1 MSEISLPAEERS
13 ERSLGLRRLSLPR
26 IPYWFQ
32 RVLQAVPVV
41 LLIIT
46 MNFFLIRLAPGDMA
60 DVMAGESG
68 VVSMDYVEHL
78 RHSFGADQSVF
89 SQYISYLGKVLQ
101 LDLGWSFRNGQP
113 VATLILERL
122 ASTGFLMVTALAIA
136 ILSGCTLGMIAG
148 LTRRRSV
155 DLFISVASTIG
166 FAAPLFWLG
175 LMLIVLF
182 SVTLAWLPAGG
193 MSTLGASA
201 TGIAGILDIA
211 RHMVLPTLCLA
222 IYYMAI
228 YTRLMR
234 ASVLDISGLDFV
246 RTARAKGASRL
257 RTAWHHILPNSL
269 LSMVTLTGLQLG
281 ALFSG
286 SITIETVF
294 AWPGLGQLALSAV
307 ASRDLNLLLG
317 ILLVSSIFILLVNLL
332 TDLSYAL
339 LDPRVEASA

>member
-1 MSEISLPAEERS
+1 MSEISLPAGEKIER
-13 ERSLGLRRLSLPR
+13 GLRVRRPSLPH

-41 LLIIT
+41 LMIIT
-46 MNFFLIRLAPGDMA
+46 MNFFLLRLAPGDMA

-78 RHSFGADQSVF
+78 RRSFGADQAVF
-89 SQYISYLGKVLQ
+89 AQYVSYLGKVLHF
-101 LDLGWSFRNGQP
+101 DLGWSFRNGQS
-113 VATLILERL
+113 VATLILDRL
-122 ASTGFLMVTALAIA
+122 ASTGFLMITALAIA
-136 ILSGCTLGMIAG
+136 ILCGCTLGMIAG

-193 MSTLGASA
+193 MSTLGAPA
-201 TGIAGILDIA
+201 TGIARVLDIA
-211 RHMVLPTLCLA
+211 QHMILPTLCLA

-234 ASVLDISGLDFV
+234 ASVLDISGQDFV

-269 LSMVTLTGLQLG
+269 LSMITLTGLQLG

-339 LDPRVEASA
+339 LDPRVETGA

>member
-1 MSEISLPAEERS
+1 
-13 ERSLGLRRLSLPR
+13 
-26 IPYWFQ
+26 
-32 RVLQAVPVV
+32 VLQAVPVV

-46 MNFFLIRLAPGDMA
+46 MNFFLMRLAPGDMA
-60 DVMAGESG
+60 DVMAGDSG

-78 RHSFGADQSVF
+78 RRSFGADQSVF
-89 SQYISYLGKVLQ
+89 SQYVSYLGKVLHF
-101 LDLGWSFRNGQP
+101 DLGWSFRNGQA
-113 VATLILERL
+113 VATLILDRL
-122 ASTGFLMVTALAIA
+122 ASTGFLMITALAIA
-136 ILSGCTLGMIAG
+136 ILCGCTLGMIAG

-201 TGIAGILDIA
+201 TGIARLLDITQ
-211 RHMVLPTLCLA
+211 HMILPTLCLA
-222 IYYMAI
+222 IYYMAT

-234 ASVLDISGLDFV
+234 ASVLDISGQDFI

-317 ILLVSSIFILLVNLL
+317 ILLVSSIFILVVNLL

-339 LDPRVEASA
+339 LDPRVETGA

>member
-1 MSEISLPAEERS
+1 MSEIILPATEASARS
-13 ERSLGLRRLSLPR
+13 GRLRRLSLPR
-26 IPYWFQ
+26 IPYWL
-32 RVLQAVPVV
+32 RRLLQAVPVV
-41 LLIIT
+41 LLIVT
-46 MNFFLIRLAPGDMA
+46 LNFFLLRLAPGDMA
-60 DVMAGESG
+60 EVMAGESG
-68 VVSMDYVEHL
+68 MVSMDYVAQL
-78 RHSFGADQSVF
+78 RQSFGTDQSVV
-89 SQYISYLGKVLQ
+89 SQYAGYLGKVLH

-122 ASTGFLMVTALAIA
+122 ASTGFLMMTALIIA
-136 ILSGCTLGMIAG
+136 ILFGCALGMVTG
-148 LTRRRSV
+148 LTRHRFI
-155 DLFISVASTIG
+155 DLFISAAATIG

-182 SVTLAWLPAGG
+182 SVTLAWLPTGG
-193 MSTLGASA
+193 MSTLGSSA
-201 TGIAGILDIA
+201 TGIARLLDIA
-211 RHMVLPTLCLA
+211 RHMIMPTLCLA

-234 ASVLDISGLDFV
+234 ASVLDVIGHDFV

-339 LDPRVEASA
+339 LDPRVETGA

>member
-1 MSEISLPAEERS
+1 M
-13 ERSLGLRRLSLPR
+13 
-26 IPYWFQ
+26 PYWFR

-41 LLIIT
+41 LLVVT
-46 MNFFLIRLAPGDMA
+46 LNFFLLRLAPGDMA

-78 RHSFGADQSVF
+78 RLSFGADQPLF
-89 SQYISYLGKVLQ
+89 SQYLSYLGKVLRF
-101 LDLGWSFRNGQP
+101 DLGWSFRNSQP
-113 VATLILERL
+113 VSTLILERL
-122 ASTGFLMVTALAIA
+122 ASTGFLMITALVIA
-136 ILSGCTLGMIAG
+136 ILGGCALGMVAG

-155 DLFISVASTIG
+155 DLFISAVSTIG

-193 MSTLGASA
+193 MSTLGTSA
-201 TGIAGILDIA
+201 IGGAWLLDVA
-211 RHMVLPTLCLA
+211 RHMILPTICLA

-234 ASVLDISGLDFV
+234 ASVLDVSGQDFV
-246 RTARAKGASRL
+246 RTARAKGASRF

-269 LSMVTLTGLQLG
+269 LSIVTLTGLQLG

-307 ASRDLNLLLG
+307 GSRDLNLLLG

-339 LDPRVEASA
+339 LDPRVEKSA